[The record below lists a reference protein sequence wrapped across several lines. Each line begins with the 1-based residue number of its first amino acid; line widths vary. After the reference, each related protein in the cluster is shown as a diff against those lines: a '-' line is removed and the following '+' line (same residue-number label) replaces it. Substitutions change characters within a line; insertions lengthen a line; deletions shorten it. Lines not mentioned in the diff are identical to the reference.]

1 MFNVPT
7 ITCEMFQK
15 QVEVAYE
22 EEKERLYIQQRVD
35 EKFTDREQSIL
46 WLCMND
52 KNTDYIHELLNP
64 IVRKHLTSTVPPLF
78 RGISLLE
85 ANKIYDLA
93 EGETFK
99 LNRVTSF
106 SSDFSTAKQFAS
118 KWHYDSQI
126 VFRIKNCPY
135 AFNYQEE
142 MIQILLAAPDEEFM
156 GQMEAK
162 EQREDKLDMVQGE
175 CEFMLPSEATY
186 RICGSQAVKDYGV
199 ETVYTIIDLELIEW

>member
-1 MFNVPT
+1 MLQVST
-7 ITCEMFQK
+7 VK
-15 QVEVAYE
+15 QLVLDE
-22 EEKERLYIQQRVD
+22 EEKERIYIQERVD
-35 EKFTDREQSIL
+35 AKFTDIEQSTL
-46 WLCMND
+46 WMCMND
-52 KNTDYIHELLNP
+52 KNTDFIHERLNP

-93 EGETFK
+93 EGETFT

-118 KWHYDSQI
+118 KWHYNSQI
-126 VFRIKNCPY
+126 IFRIQNCPY

-156 GQMEAK
+156 GQMEVK

-175 CEFMLPSEATY
+175 CEFMLPKEATF
-186 RICGSQAVKDYGV
+186 RICSSQAVKDYGV

>member
-1 MFNVPT
+1 MLQVST
-7 ITCEMFQK
+7 IK
-15 QVEVAYE
+15 QLVLDE

-35 EKFTDREQSIL
+35 EKFTDQEQSIL

-93 EGETFK
+93 EGETFT

-156 GQMEAK
+156 GQMEVK

-186 RICGSQAVKDYGV
+186 RICSSQAVKDYGV